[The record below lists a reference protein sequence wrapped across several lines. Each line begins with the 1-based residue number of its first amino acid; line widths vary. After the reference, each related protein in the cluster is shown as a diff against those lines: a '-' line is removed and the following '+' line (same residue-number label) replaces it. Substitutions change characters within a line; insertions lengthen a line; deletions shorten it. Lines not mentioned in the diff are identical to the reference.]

1 MSYYRLYSPDG
12 RRLGNVSVSEGTPM
26 GRGFVE
32 IVAHDP
38 YADVMRKI
46 LLQIHDIVGPSHPR
60 FGFVLQLTAPEEELP
75 PLGGWVTQGVLGDL
89 EYDRTIDATMAEK
102 GKKR

>member
-12 RRLGNVSVSEGTPM
+12 RRLGNVSIPEGTPID
-26 GRGFVE
+26 RGFVD

-38 YADVMRKI
+38 HADVVRKI
-46 LLQIHDIVGPSHPR
+46 RLQIHDIVGPNHPR

-75 PLGGWVTQGVLGDL
+75 PLDGWVTQGVLGGP
-89 EYDRTIDATMAEK
+89 EYDRMIDATMAEK
-102 GKKR
+102 GNRR